1 MASVDGA
8 GVFTAAE
15 LLALHPAELAELIAA
30 VAAELDAGRGGFLGS
45 PRPDDWPAVA
55 AAALGLD
62 VAIPEHRAAV
72 DAALWC
78 QVRPDTPDS
87 PSSEGVRSDLTPNEP
102 APQPPPGGQHEP
114 AGERTE
120 PLSGPGPGDLLGQL
134 DAYRGTRDPFAA
146 GTFAMYAAPDGSV
159 VLVTDVA
166 GRGVERNVLPA
177 KLVRL
182 ALGMASGRGGILGRL
197 FR

>member
-1 MASVDGA
+1 MAGGNSA
-8 GVFTAAE
+8 GVFTAGE
-15 LLALHPAELAELIAA
+15 LLALHPAELAELLAA

-62 VAIPEHRAAV
+62 VAIPDHRAAV
-72 DAALWC
+72 QAALWC
-78 QVRPDTPDS
+78 QGEPDTPDS
-87 PSSEGVRSDLTPNEP
+87 PSSAGVRSDLTPNEP
-102 APQPPPGGQHEP
+102 AAPAAGDGEGEPP
-114 AGERTE
+114 GERTE
-120 PLSGPGPGDLLGQL
+120 PHSGLSMAELL
-134 DAYRGTRDPFAA
+134 DTFRGTREPFAA

-159 VLVTDVA
+159 ILVTDVA

-177 KLVRL
+177 RLVRL
-182 ALGMASGRGGILGRL
+182 AMGMAGGKRGMLGRL